1 MKDHSGP
8 PAGKAR
14 SRQAPVLRAAGPAR
28 KFFGDSPAG
37 IERDGYLADLP
48 SVTCE
53 SLTAAYQEMLRTAQ
67 LDVICLGADEDVVRR
82 MTLEKLAGVQREP
95 AQLENYLFMPAQ
107 PVEHFREEMDL
118 VQAKLCMLFTWNQC
132 AKPEQLNAFRLAM
145 SVFGGSATSR
155 LFLNVREKAE
165 PLLLLRQPLRFAHRL
180 HDGGQRRGACQR
192 RKRRSRPS

>member
-1 MKDHSGP
+1 MAILP
-8 PAGKAR
+8 R
-14 SRQAPVLRAAGPAR
+14 
-28 KFFGDSPAG
+28 G

-132 AKPEQLNAFRLAM
+132 CKAGAAECLPAGHEAC
-145 SVFGGSATSR
+145 SAVPPPAVCS
-155 LFLNVREKAE
+155 
-165 PLLLLRQPLRFAHRL
+165 
-180 HDGGQRRGACQR
+180 
-192 RKRRSRPS
+192 